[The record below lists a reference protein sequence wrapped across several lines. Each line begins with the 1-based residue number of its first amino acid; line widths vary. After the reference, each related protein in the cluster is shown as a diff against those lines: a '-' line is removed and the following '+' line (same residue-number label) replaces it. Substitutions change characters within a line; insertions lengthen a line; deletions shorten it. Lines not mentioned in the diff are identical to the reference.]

1 MNIHAKIEE
10 LFLSLGLRDIGSN
23 KHEGIFIVTENI
35 VDDCGVYDYER
46 KFLFVSIYK
55 NNDDISIYIGSVD
68 DSETLFV
75 SPKVEADMLEYM
87 HSELLKIFD
96 DKVELPW
103 DQMKIFIEAFDL
115 KEYF

>member
-1 MNIHAKIEE
+1 MNIHAKIED
-10 LFLSLGLRDIGSN
+10 LYNSLGLKNISN
-23 KHEGIFIVTENI
+23 NKFEGIFIVNEEI

-46 KFLFVSIYK
+46 KFLFVTIHK
-55 NNDDISIYIGSVD
+55 NSDDLSIYIGSVD

-75 SPKVEADMLEYM
+75 SPKVESDLLEYM

-103 DQMKIFIEAFDL
+103 EEMKNFIDAFDL
-115 KEYF
+115 KEHF